1 MEALRDKKNIKL
13 VSLIVAAVF
22 ILGLVGM
29 ALVQP
34 VSVGMAATG
43 NSAVGVV
50 SYQVLASQHPDMKT
64 LQEQIQAEVA
74 AAKSEFESKAA
85 SMNQE
90 EQQRYYMQLQ
100 ERIAT
105 KEQSLIAPVLAKI
118 DEAIKKVAD
127 SKGLT
132 VVVDKQGVVYGG
144 TDITDEVVKAFK

>member
-13 VSLIVAAVF
+13 VSLIVAAMF
-22 ILGLVGM
+22 ILGVVGM

-34 VSVGMAATG
+34 VSVGLAATG

-50 SYQVLASQHPDMKT
+50 NYQLLASQHPDMQNIQT
-64 LQEQIQAEVA
+64 QIQSEVA
-74 AAKSEFESKAA
+74 TAKAEFESKAA
-85 SMNQE
+85 SMSQD

-105 KEQSLIAPVLAKI
+105 KEKSIIEPVLAKI

>member
-1 MEALRDKKNIKL
+1 MEALRNKKNIKL
-13 VSLIVAAVF
+13 VSLVVAAMF
-22 ILGLVGM
+22 ILGLAGM

-34 VSVGMAATG
+34 VSVGLAATG

-50 SYQVLASQHPDMKT
+50 SYQVLASQHPDMKN
-64 LQEQIQAEVA
+64 LQAQIQSEVA
-74 AAKSEFESKAA
+74 SAKSEFESKSA
-85 SMNQE
+85 SMSQD

-118 DEAIKKVAD
+118 DAAIKKVAD

-132 VVVDKQGVVYGG
+132 IVVDKQGVVYGG
-144 TDITDEVVKAFK
+144 TEITDEVIKAFQ